1 MIKAF
6 LKPIAIMLASVMLAG
21 VAFTA
26 SIHKKGED
34 TSIATEPKEEI
45 EEDVE
50 ALKSTER
57 PYSLLVLG
65 RDATSGLTDVMMLVS
80 FDKSQNKIFV
90 LQLPRDTYVDYGA
103 SYYKL
108 NGALRSLGESG
119 ICEMLE
125 ASMGI
130 ELDGYISLELEG
142 FRALVDSIGGV
153 EMNIEKPLKY
163 SDPSQGL
170 YIDLPSGRQTL
181 DGKHAEMLVRYR
193 SGYARGDLDRLD
205 VQKRFLAALFVT
217 LKQKITPFNI
227 YSIASAALPYLK
239 TDVSESELVSLGL
252 KLAFV
257 DVSNVRLATIAGE
270 DARSSISGGSFFV
283 LSKDSAEEILREYF
297 SLDGEFDREGKF
309 LHPSLENF
317 RKIYYQRVENKIFS
331 LEELKN

>member
-6 LKPIAIMLASVMLAG
+6 LKPIAILLAGLVFASVL
-21 VAFTA
+21 FTA
-26 SIHKKGED
+26 SVYKENNNTEIAPPRDTEKALETVKK
-34 TSIATEPKEEI
+34 
-45 EEDVE
+45 
-50 ALKSTER
+50 TER
-57 PYSLLVLG
+57 PYCVLVLG
-65 RDATSGLTDVMMLVS
+65 KDAASGLTDVMMLVS
-80 FDKSQNKIFV
+80 FDKAQNKIFV
-90 LQLPRDTYVDYGA
+90 LQLPRDTYADYGA

-108 NGALRSLGESG
+108 NGALRALGEDG
-119 ICEMLE
+119 ICEFFQS
-125 ASMGI
+125 SMGI
-130 ELDGYISLELEG
+130 EIDGYISLELEG

-170 YIDLPSGRQTL
+170 YIDIPSGRQTL

-205 VQKRFLAALFVT
+205 VQKRFLAALFAT

-227 YSIASAALPYLK
+227 YSIARSALPYLK
-239 TDVSESELVSLGL
+239 TDISASELVSLGL
-252 KLAFV
+252 KLALV
-257 DVSNVRLATIAGE
+257 NVSDVSLATIAGE

-283 LSKDSAEEILREYF
+283 LSKDAAEEILRERF
-297 SLDGEFDREGKF
+297 SLDADFDRDGKF

-331 LEELKN
+331 IEELKN